1 MPEVALLAAGFAV
14 LGAAV
19 GLGADFISRGW
30 PVHPE
35 GPPRRGFDWR
45 TIVLVVS
52 GAAVYAGL
60 AFHWYDRPRD
70 LMILGASCVAL
81 LVLLATDLDQK
92 LLPDLLTL
100 PLIGGAAVLLVI
112 GWSPLLADKP
122 LGLASGILAAVG
134 APVFL
139 FITDRLLGGQLGDGD
154 LKLAVGIG
162 LLTGVSLLVAGL
174 LVASVGFS
182 VVLIALMV
190 ARRIGLKSAV
200 PFGPVLIFGTFVALL
215 IG

>member
-1 MPEVALLAAGFAV
+1 MDVTVLAVTLALA
-14 LGAAV
+14 GAAI
-19 GLGADFISRGW
+19 GLAADFISRRW
-30 PVHPE
+30 PAHPD
-35 GPPRRGFDWR
+35 GQPRRGIDWR
-45 TIVLVVS
+45 TIVLVATGTVL
-52 GAAVYAGL
+52 YAGL
-60 AFHWYDRPRD
+60 AFHWQERPRD
-70 LMILGASCVAL
+70 LVILGAICAPL
-81 LVLLATDLDQK
+81 LLMLATDLDQK

-100 PLIGGAAVLLVI
+100 PLIGVAAALLVI

-122 LGLASGILAAVG
+122 LGVASGVLAAVG

-154 LKLAVGIG
+154 LKLSVGIG

-182 VVLIALMV
+182 IVLIGLMAV
-190 ARRIGLKSAV
+190 RRIGLKSAV